1 MSNYTFAPMP
11 PTDAENNV
19 YATWEN
25 GFTKEELD
33 EISSYCEQRL
43 ALSAATIDR
52 EENSGTA
59 PEWRKSQTGWI
70 SNNDSTAWF
79 YDKMA
84 YIARNINSLFYR
96 FDLYGFQEDMQY
108 AVYGSG
114 GDHYDW
120 HIDSGATTVVPRKLS
135 FSLQLSHPLDYEG
148 GNLEFMIG
156 KNVDVVR
163 RERGL
168 IVAFPSYRLHRVTP
182 VTKGVRKSI
191 VVWTTGP
198 QFR

>member
-11 PTDAENNV
+11 PTEAENNV

-25 GFTKEELD
+25 GFSNEELD
-33 EISSYCEQRL
+33 AITAYCEQNIL
-43 ALSAATIDR
+43 LSDATISKTDYV
-52 EENSGTA
+52 GTA
-59 PEWRKSQTGWI
+59 PEWRQSRTGWI
-70 SNNDSTAWF
+70 VNNVNTDWF

-84 YIARNINSLFYR
+84 FIARKINSIFYR
-96 FDLYGFQEDMQY
+96 FDLYGFTEDMQY
-108 AVYGSG
+108 TVYGSG

-120 HIDSGATTVVPRKLS
+120 HIDSGGSTVVPRKLS
-135 FSLQLSHPLDYEG
+135 FSLQLSDPREYEG

-156 KNVDVVR
+156 KNVDVAK

-168 IVAFPSYRLHRVTP
+168 VVAFPSYRLHRVTP

-191 VVWTTGP
+191 VVWTSGP